1 MDALI
6 EGVVPSTGF
15 CCLTTIKKGRPVQV
29 FFESREEMV
38 AAGIAASAIDGTNA
52 YYAMASFRE
61 PGARTQD
68 NVLALKSFW
77 LDVDCKDKN
86 PTMDYASP
94 DEGLDA
100 IGAFCKYHSFPRP
113 SIVNSGF
120 GWHVYWTLD
129 EPITKDVWQPVANKL
144 KTLCLTKG
152 DGALRID
159 PACTADSAR
168 VLRIPNT
175 FNYRSNPPAQVESV
189 LVGKPV
195 SLGAFKTLL
204 DFACKQPEAPALVLV
219 PPVAKKELSAT
230 TKALLSNSITSF
242 GKIVTKCVAGT
253 GCDQIL
259 YGIQN
264 QADVSEPMWR
274 GLLSIAE
281 CCTDRVQAIDYI
293 SREHPA
299 YDSDEALTKASK
311 TRDRTTGKGQPY
323 TCARFNTERSGV
335 CTACAHWGKIK
346 SPVVLGHEIDAISE
360 PVQVDTTPPD
370 APKIVEHVIKL
381 PESPTVTPIQD
392 TLTNEDYV
400 QVNLQATQIA
410 LDKFNAA
417 QKIAT
422 IPVPPSPYLRGTNGG
437 IYKRMKVDD
446 DGTYDN
452 VLIYE
457 NDLYIH
463 SRLFDPEAG
472 QVLACRLHLPMD
484 GIRSF
489 NIPLGSVG
497 SKDELRK
504 SLAKQGVAAED
515 KAMTLIGS
523 YLLTSAREMQRVTK
537 EETSR
542 VQMGWQEDGAF
553 IVGNREYTKSGIRHC
568 PPSTATASY
577 QSKFTIE
584 GSIAEWRKIVDF
596 YKAPGFE
603 PHQFIILAMMSSPLV
618 RFSSNFG
625 MLISMNSD
633 ESGLGKTALQRV
645 CNSIWGH
652 PADLMTMP
660 KDTEKTIA
668 HRMGVY
674 RSMGICVDEFT
685 AKTSKQC
692 SDIAYL
698 LSNGRGN
705 ARMYGH
711 INAERENNTAWALN
725 MLVSANASIIDRI
738 SADKAAPEAERMRL
752 MEFDMRGSPVIDKAK
767 ADDVFNPL
775 PKNYGMAGHILAAW
789 LAEHIDDIPALI
801 TATQKQLD
809 KQFKFTSKE
818 RIWSSTIAQTL
829 TMWRIA
835 HKLGLHDFDM
845 PTMITYLMKF
855 IANSRTA
862 VKSESSTHGELLGE
876 FLASNH
882 GNVLVI
888 NGLRDA
894 QGLLSPQ
901 SNRNINRIV
910 ARYEPDTKR
919 LIVVISDLKKYCVE
933 KQLSYEGLKVLA
945 VKCGSMRLTTGTGVV
960 AGGIKCLEFDA
971 KALEM
976 DDAAVVA

>member
-15 CCLTTIKKGRPVQV
+15 CCLTTIKNGRPVQV

-61 PGARTQD
+61 KGARTQD

-86 PTMDYASP
+86 PTMDYASL
-94 DEGLDA
+94 DEGLNA
-100 IGAFCKYHSFPRP
+100 IGEFCKYHSFPKP

-152 DGALRID
+152 EGALRID

-175 FNYRSNPPAQVESV
+175 FNYRSSPPMQVESV
-189 LVGKPV
+189 LVGKPM
-195 SLGAFKTLL
+195 SLGAFKALL

-230 TKALLSNSITSF
+230 TKALLNNSIASF

-346 SPVVLGHEIDAISE
+346 SPVVLGHEIDAISA

-381 PESPTVTPIQD
+381 PASPTVTPIQD
-392 TLTNEDYV
+392 ILTTEDYV

-410 LDKFNAA
+410 LDRFNTA

-446 DGTYDN
+446 DGTHDN

-463 SRLFDPEAG
+463 SRLYDPEAG
-472 QVLACRLHLPMD
+472 QVLACRLHLPLD

-489 NIPLGSVG
+489 NIPLGAAG
-497 SKDELRK
+497 SRDELRK
-504 SLAKQGVAAED
+504 VLAKQGVAAED
-515 KAMTLIGS
+515 KVMSLIGS
-523 YLLTSAREMQRVTK
+523 YLITSAKELQHMAK

-542 VQMGWQEDGAF
+542 VQMGWQDDGSF
-553 IVGNREYTKSGIRHC
+553 IVGNREYTRSGIRHC
-568 PPSTATASY
+568 PPSTSTNTY
-577 QSKFTIE
+577 QSTFAIE
-584 GSIAEWRKIVDF
+584 GSIAEWRKIIDF
-596 YKAPGFE
+596 YNAPGFE
-603 PHQFIILAMMSSPLV
+603 THQFIILAMMSSPLV
-618 RFSSNFG
+618 SFSNNFG
-625 MLISMNSD
+625 MLLSMVSD
-633 ESGLGKTALQRV
+633 ESGLGKTTLQRV

-652 PADLMTMP
+652 PTKMMTMP
-660 KDTEKTIA
+660 QDTDKTIA

-674 RSMGICVDEFT
+674 HSMGISVDEFT
-685 AKTSKQC
+685 NKTPKAC
-692 SDIAYL
+692 SAIAYQ
-698 LSNGRGN
+698 LSNGRAN
-705 ARMYGH
+705 ARMQGH
-711 INAERENNTAWALN
+711 INAERENNTTWALN
-725 MLVSANASIIDRI
+725 MLVSANAPILDRI
-738 SADKAAPEAERMRL
+738 SSAKAAPEAERMRL
-752 MEFDMRGSPVIDKAK
+752 MEFDMRGSPVIDKDK
-767 ADDVFNPL
+767 ADDVFDTL

-789 LAEHIDDIPALI
+789 LAEHRESIPALL
-801 TATQKQLD
+801 TATQKHID
-809 KQFKFTSKE
+809 KQFSFTSKE
-818 RIWSSTIAQTL
+818 RIWSSTIAQTI
-829 TMWRIA
+829 TMWQIA

-845 PTMITYLMKF
+845 PTMIKFLMGYV
-855 IANSRTA
+855 ANSRKELKGA
-862 VKSESSTHGELLGE
+862 NSTHGELLGE
-876 FLASNH
+876 FLAANH

-894 QGLLSPQ
+894 HGLLSPQ

-919 LIVVISDLKKYCVE
+919 LFVVISDLKKYCVE

-945 VKCGSMRLTTGTGVV
+945 LKSGSMRLTTGTGVV
-960 AGGIKCLEFDA
+960 AAGIKCLEFDA

-976 DDAAVVA
+976 DDTAVIT